1 MSSSEQENAALGAES
16 GASEQMSSS
25 DDESSSNESSIE
37 STPSS
42 SDLARSLDGCT
53 VIVGGV
59 GGTICVSPQDRTTVT
74 TSFRKGTPLR
84 IETRQKK
91 IFGGDGAD
99 EDDDDSL
106 LVAFRVVGS
115 NRYLSVT
122 MYGDDVRNATA
133 EALSH
138 TPVLPALIP
147 DIVNYVVDRSTGT
160 ENFEGAG
167 YNYSPHTAHVGPP
180 GLLQVF
186 SLERA
191 VGGRYGIKSL
201 FNTYWRSQHWNRTVS
216 QAPHCLGDE
225 RWTITVQQA

>member
-1 MSSSEQENAALGAES
+1 MSESSSE
-16 GASEQMSSS
+16 SSS
-25 DDESSSNESSIE
+25 DDESAVSSS
-37 STPSS
+37 P

-59 GGTICVSPQDRTTVT
+59 GGTICVNPQDRVTIT
-74 TSFRKGTPLR
+74 TSWRQGTPLR

-91 IFGGDGAD
+91 SFGGED
-99 EDDDDSL
+99 EDEDDSL

-122 MYGDDVRNATA
+122 LYGDEVRNATA

-138 TPVLPALIP
+138 TPILPAFIP
-147 DIVNYVVDRSTGT
+147 DVVNYVVDRSTST
-160 ENFEGAG
+160 DNFEGAG
-167 YNYSPHTAHVGPP
+167 YNYSPHTAEIGPP

-201 FNTYWRSQHWNRTVS
+201 FDTYWRSQHWNRTVS

-225 RWTITVQQA
+225 RWNITVQE

>member
-1 MSSSEQENAALGAES
+1 MSEQSSSSAA
-16 GASEQMSSS
+16 
-25 DDESSSNESSIE
+25 DDESSSSEESS
-37 STPSS
+37 PSS
-42 SDLARSLDGCT
+42 SDLARDLDGCT

-59 GGTICVSPQDRTTVT
+59 GGSICVSPQDRTTVS
-74 TSFRKGTPLR
+74 TSWRKGTPLR

-91 IFGGDGAD
+91 NFGGDSAD
-99 EDDDDSL
+99 EEEEDDDL
-106 LVAFRVVGS
+106 HLVAFRVVGS

-122 MYGDDVRNATA
+122 LYGDDVRNATA

-138 TPVLPALIP
+138 TPILPALIP
-147 DIVNYVVDRSTGT
+147 DVVKYVVDRSTDT

-167 YNYSPHTAHVGPP
+167 YNYSPHTAEAGPP
-180 GLLQVF
+180 GLLQLF
-186 SLERA
+186 SLERT

-225 RWTITVQQA
+225 RWTITVQQ

>member
-1 MSSSEQENAALGAES
+1 MSEQS
-16 GASEQMSSS
+16 SSS
-25 DDESSSNESSIE
+25 DSDGESSDSSEESS
-37 STPSS
+37 PSS
-42 SDLARSLDGCT
+42 TDLARALDGCT

-59 GGTICVSPQDRTTVT
+59 GGTICVSPEDRTTVS
-74 TSFRKGTPLR
+74 TSWRKGTPLR

-91 IFGGDGAD
+91 NFGGGNVNG
-99 EDDDDSL
+99 EDDDSL

-122 MYGDDVRNATA
+122 LYGDDVRNATA

-138 TPVLPALIP
+138 TPILPALIP
-147 DIVNYVVDRSTGT
+147 DVVKYVVDRSTGT

-167 YNYSPHTAHVGPP
+167 YNYSPHTAEAGPP

-216 QAPHCLGDE
+216 QAPHCLGNE
-225 RWTITVQQA
+225 RWTITVQQ

>member
-1 MSSSEQENAALGAES
+1 MSEQSSSSTEES
-16 GASEQMSSS
+16 L
-25 DDESSSNESSIE
+25 
-37 STPSS
+37 PSS

-53 VIVGGV
+53 VVGGGV
-59 GGTICVSPQDRTTVT
+59 GGTICVSPQDRTTVS
-74 TSFRKGTPLR
+74 TSGRQGTPLR

-91 IFGGDGAD
+91 NFGGGSVND
-99 EDDDDSL
+99 EEDDDSL

-122 MYGDDVRNATA
+122 LYGDDVCNATA

-138 TPVLPALIP
+138 TPILPALIP
-147 DIVNYVVDRSTGT
+147 DVVKYIVDQSTGT

-167 YNYSPHTAHVGPP
+167 YNYSPHTAEAGPP

-225 RWTITVQQA
+225 RWTITVQ